1 MRLKAGDFEGLTFRI
16 RKNVATAAEQI
27 RTRGEYFSSLL
38 SKPSYPSRKY
48 KFMALMMQ
56 TSLAMAVLT
65 ELHQNLELKLQVERP
80 LAIGVP
86 GREVNDILQ
95 GMRKIYT

>member
-1 MRLKAGDFEGLTFRI
+1 
-16 RKNVATAAEQI
+16 
-27 RTRGEYFSSLL
+27 
-38 SKPSYPSRKY
+38 
-48 KFMALMMQ
+48 MALLIQ